1 MKYELKETTLLRLEN
16 EELIKRIKELKV
28 QINELKDLCEKRKS
42 TTEKILKG
50 K

>member
-16 EELIKRIKELKV
+16 EELVKRIKELKV
-28 QINELKDLCEKRKS
+28 QINELKDLCEKRKN
-42 TTEKILKG
+42 TTEKTSKE